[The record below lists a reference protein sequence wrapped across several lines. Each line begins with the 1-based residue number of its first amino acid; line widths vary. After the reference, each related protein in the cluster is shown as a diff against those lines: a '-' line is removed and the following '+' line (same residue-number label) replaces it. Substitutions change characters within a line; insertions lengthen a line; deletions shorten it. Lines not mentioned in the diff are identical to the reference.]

1 MLVADAA
8 RRRWVVHW
16 CVAAVAR
23 PTSKCLDR
31 DCTGRNATQQVH
43 TTPTYSSS
51 LKCSVGGYEGIYV
64 RVRHR
69 DRISPVTSSSRGQ
82 GRGTG
87 RSEAVVSVSYGVSS
101 SRERHFPW
109 CPSSAA
115 DKSCELIAVCS
126 TGPVETMG
134 VGDCTQHNR
143 HMAAWPHESSRGATN
158 VRWRQCFDSS
168 TRRAARQ

>member
-1 MLVADAA
+1 VVLLADAA

-51 LKCSVGGYEGIYV
+51 LKCSVGGIYV